1 MEENI
6 KWTKSY
12 IESLN
17 ERLRAVGM
25 PEFVIDNG
33 FVYKDELHKLLGV
46 GIRLEEEEISQRGLF
61 FLSYIPQRENL
72 NKSYITKVKERIIV
86 ICVTTTKNQKYSH
99 QCTEQHMNATIQ
111 YTANAHYSKWIRKVW
126 Q

>member
-46 GIRLEEEEISQRGLF
+46 GIRLEEEEIS
-61 FLSYIPQRENL
+61 
-72 NKSYITKVKERIIV
+72 
-86 ICVTTTKNQKYSH
+86 
-99 QCTEQHMNATIQ
+99 
-111 YTANAHYSKWIRKVW
+111 
-126 Q
+126 

>member
-12 IESLN
+12 FESLN

-46 GIRLEEEEISQRGLF
+46 GVRLEEEEIS
-61 FLSYIPQRENL
+61 
-72 NKSYITKVKERIIV
+72 
-86 ICVTTTKNQKYSH
+86 
-99 QCTEQHMNATIQ
+99 
-111 YTANAHYSKWIRKVW
+111 
-126 Q
+126 